1 MSVQINQLRHL
12 SVVADS
18 NVHDL
23 DEARHHRADLLRA
36 KRLEAASK
44 SDGGAG
50 RREAR
55 APFGYRHA
63 LGRDGP
69 DAA

>member
-1 MSVQINQLRHL
+1 VSAQINQVRHL

-18 NVHDL
+18 NIHDL
-23 DEARHHRADLLRA
+23 DEARRHRADLLRD
-36 KRLEAASK
+36 KRADTGSTPK
-44 SDGGAG
+44 SGAG
-50 RREAR
+50 RRGAR
-55 APFGYRHA
+55 TPLTYRHA